1 MASAMSN
8 LFDELN
14 ELVSDEASKV
24 EFKHEL
30 ALSSFTNELA
40 RLMQESGTTQSEL
53 ARRLGVSRARVSQ
66 IMQHV
71 SSPTLRTMV
80 QAAGVFNC
88 DVIPTLVPC
97 GLRPP
102 RLLIADGGK
111 TVAGYRQTRQ
121 ITDVLKTRALE
132 AERIAV

>member
-1 MASAMSN
+1 MSTS

-14 ELVSDEASKV
+14 ELVSDETSKV

-40 RLMQESGTTQSEL
+40 RLMKERGITQSEL

-80 QAAGVFNC
+80 QAASILDC
-88 DVIPTLVPC
+88 DVVPTLLPC
-97 GLRPP
+97 GLRPS
-102 RLLIADGGK
+102 RLLVADGGK
-111 TVAGYRQTRQ
+111 TVAGYRQTHQ
-121 ITDVLKTRALE
+121 ISDALRARALE
-132 AERIAV
+132 AERIAI